1 MPETSTALFRSAT
14 TDAFPAGVVKD
25 GVPAAGVLYPDF
37 YERTLP
43 DGRLREPDV
52 VVFHDTRGDEWVQE
66 LGGTSLFDK
75 ANVFKGKRWLSF
87 EIPQGTVIPDSLIIR
102 NTGYNKRF
110 EATHYQIESAAKTMR
125 MDSYKGAL
133 DNLARNALVRSLATA
148 KTI

>member
-1 MPETSTALFRSAT
+1 MAETSTALFRSVT

-25 GVPAAGVLYPDF
+25 GVPATGVLYPDF

-52 VVFHDTRGDEWVQE
+52 VVFRDTKGDEWVQE

-87 EIPQGTVIPDSLIIR
+87 EIPQGTVIPESLIIR
-102 NTGYNKRF
+102 DTGYNRRF

-133 DNLARNALVRSLATA
+133 DNLARNALVRSLAATKTA
-148 KTI
+148 